1 MRPKNLRANPR
12 EIVAE
17 TRHSLSQPLQRYEG
31 LLAKLHANA
40 SDAEANL
47 VGISEQRRALD
58 GIPNCPLEMLTKVA
72 DMMET
77 AQSSLDEI
85 RNQIESVEAERATA
99 VENGGQMVVEL
110 ITQFMKHVEE
120 SLHGQYG

>member
-1 MRPKNLRANPR
+1 M
-12 EIVAE
+12 
-17 TRHSLSQPLQRYEG
+17 
-31 LLAKLHANA
+31 
-40 SDAEANL
+40 
-47 VGISEQRRALD
+47 GISKQRRALD
-58 GIPNCPLEMLTKVA
+58 RIPNCPLEMLTKVA

-99 VENGGQMVVEL
+99 VENGSQMVVEL
-110 ITQFMKHVEE
+110 ITKFMKHVEE